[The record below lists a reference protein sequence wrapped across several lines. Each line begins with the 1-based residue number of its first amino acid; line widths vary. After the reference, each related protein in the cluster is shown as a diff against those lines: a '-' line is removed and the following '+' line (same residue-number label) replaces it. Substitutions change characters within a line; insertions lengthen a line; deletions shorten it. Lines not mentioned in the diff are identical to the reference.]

1 MYLKKFIYLQKPINT
16 IVIVILQYKDIVIY
30 TIKST
35 NSCKSTTKC
44 IIV

>member
-30 TIKST
+30 TKVLILVKAQQ
-35 NSCKSTTKC
+35 N
-44 IIV
+44 V